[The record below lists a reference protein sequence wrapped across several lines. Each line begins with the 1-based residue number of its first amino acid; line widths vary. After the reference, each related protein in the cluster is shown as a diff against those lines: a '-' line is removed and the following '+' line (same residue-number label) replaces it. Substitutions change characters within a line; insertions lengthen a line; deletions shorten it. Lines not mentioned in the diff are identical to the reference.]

1 MKKRVL
7 GRANFLAAR
16 IQRKETN
23 TTPTSLQ
30 LVGATLTTKQTNKE
44 QLKKKVIITKQIKIR
59 FIYWN

>member
-7 GRANFLAAR
+7 GRANFLAAQ
-16 IQRKETN
+16 IQHKETN

-44 QLKKKVIITKQIKIR
+44 QLKKKL
-59 FIYWN
+59 